1 MAIEDGYQLAVD
13 LSEAAQRAE
22 TSGTRVH
29 VEELLKV
36 CRRPARPVTVYLS
49 CPLPRSPAKGPLSQV
64 LQWLGGPDA
73 DVLLAQIYARKRIAR
88 TGTIHGLA
96 GMAAIAA
103 STYKAYLG
111 EGLGPL
117 SFIKQLR
124 IPHPGR
130 VRSVV
135 PTLLSSSAGPAC
147 CYNSRFLHEDGL
159 TVQCGQEVQLQ
170 CLWLCRWEATL
181 R

>member
-1 MAIEDGYQLAVD
+1 M
-13 LSEAAQRAE
+13 
-22 TSGTRVH
+22 
-29 VEELLKV
+29 
-36 CRRPARPVTVYLS
+36 
-49 CPLPRSPAKGPLSQV
+49 

-88 TGTIHGLA
+88 TSTIHGLA

-130 VRSVV
+130 VRHWCQ
-135 PTLLSSSAGPAC
+135 T
-147 CYNSRFLHEDGL
+147 CYANRQVLPDAMISKILHEDSL
-159 TVQCGQEVQLQ
+159 KVQCGKLEARRSKLP

-181 R
+181 P